1 MKKIILRSSIFF
13 GNFKKVFG
21 EIDQFGRKKIKK
33 NIFQNMIISF
43 VKYIKRKKT
52 KIFSINELYEFSLQ
66 KVKLNKIKVL
76 QRSNQWF
83 NVYFK
88 LVKQKKVK
96 IK

>member
-1 MKKIILRSSIFF
+1 
-13 GNFKKVFG
+13 
-21 EIDQFGRKKIKK
+21 
-33 NIFQNMIISF
+33 MIISF

-88 LVKQKKVK
+88 LVKQKS
-96 IK
+96 